1 MILIGKVEYQ
11 YASKNAQLFINRLL
25 NPEPKQRPGSNPNE
39 IRNDKVPT
47 RQ

>member
-25 NPEPKQRPGSNPNE
+25 NPEPKQRSGSNTAE
-39 IRNDKVPT
+39 IRNEKVST
-47 RQ
+47 

>member
-25 NPEPKQRPGSNPNE
+25 NSEPKQRPGGNTTE
-39 IRNDKVPT
+39 IRNDKVST
-47 RQ
+47 